1 MCYNGNGML
10 KLPWDRKRE
19 GASLDEFG
27 WAKRRTNASWSDLLY
42 SFGQEEKDGAGNL
55 LSEISASAVGE
66 HIMSASQAEYK
77 ELHELYSAEPIDSR
91 ILAMMRAVEWFA
103 DRRGDL
109 WLAFTAPLDVGLP
122 KPIIQA
128 QDKKEKQIFEDEY
141 ERLDVPSIAEA
152 MWLACE
158 QYGQAYPL
166 ILPGKPVS
174 VTLLNPKHVAVGR
187 SIGMGAR
194 SLTYTPLKETHE
206 ALISSEEDRSKEMFL
221 NALQEDWNDWI
232 EKEHRGFPLNPDLV
246 THVHHRKHWHR
257 RYAIPPA
264 ARVLDDLATR
274 LVLDE
279 MVRSTIEGLKTQWR
293 VWVLEREKRGE
304 ATRLKSLLQASRSER
319 TADMVWGGSLK
330 EVQTISPVS
339 IDRLLAPEAW
349 WRLTL
354 SIYRGLGMFV
364 NVVSGED
371 PASQG
376 RAASD
381 ASVNIQILL
390 ARLNYQRSRTL
401 KWLRKLNKEIAKSH
415 GIKEPPTVSFE
426 PLLIEWEAKLRAV
439 LPVLGY
445 GLMSAETFHN
455 WIGLDPDKEIER
467 LKKEMPLRDDGT
479 IRPYTGF
486 AQAGPSGTVEHPVSP
501 GRPQGPAPETSEQN
515 KENATHA
522 VAASVNDYEDDISR
536 AYGLLAET
544 PLEDKEKRHARVLAF
559 IATLLALRSHREH
572 AFEQGYAEAG
582 GLATRGFSETPQ
594 YVHAMQFDVENL
606 ANFQEK
612 LLSRIEANEH
622 FTEAYRATEYARSG
636 WRQAYMDGMF
646 LAKKESGFTGWQRVL
661 HPQLSVAGPCP
672 DCVADSRVIHS
683 LDEPF
688 FDHPNGV
695 CGSQYVTF
703 NMGGGGWTFPYTI
716 PHYTED

>member
-1 MCYNGNGML
+1 M
-10 KLPWDRKRE
+10 KLPWTRKQE
-19 GASLDEFG
+19 ESNLDELG
-27 WAKRRTNASWSDLLY
+27 WAKRSAGTSWSDLLY
-42 SFGQEEKDGAGNL
+42 SFGGRDDDGL
-55 LSEISASAVGE
+55 LSEITAATVGAHLVKASK
-66 HIMSASQAEYK
+66 AEYD
-77 ELHELYSAEPIDSR
+77 ELHKLYSAEPIDPR
-91 ILAMMRAVEWFA
+91 ILSMMRAVEWFA

-109 WLAFTAPLDVGLP
+109 WLAFTAPLDIGLP
-122 KPIIQA
+122 KPIIQHE
-128 QDKKEKQIFEDEY
+128 DKKAQQTFEDEY
-141 ERLDVPSIAEA
+141 ERLDVLGVVDAL
-152 MWLACE
+152 WLACE

-166 ILPGKPVS
+166 ILPSEPVS

-187 SIGMGAR
+187 SIGMGVR
-194 SLTYTPLKETHE
+194 SLTYTPLKETRE
-206 ALISSEEDRSKEMFL
+206 SLVSTKEDRDKELFL

-232 EKEHRGFPLNPDLV
+232 EEQKRGFPLSPEYV

-264 ARVLDDLATR
+264 ARVLDDLASR

-279 MVRSTIEGLKTQWR
+279 MIRSTIEGLKTQWR
-293 VWVLEREKRGE
+293 VWVLDKPKRGG
-304 ATRLKSLLQASRSER
+304 AAKLKSVLQAARANR
-319 TADMVWGGSLK
+319 TADMVWTGDLRD
-330 EVQTISPVS
+330 VLTISPES

-349 WRLTL
+349 WRLTQ
-354 SIYRGLGMFV
+354 SIYRGLGVFV

-401 KWLRKLNKEIAKSH
+401 KWLRKLNRAIAKSH
-415 GIKEPPTVSFE
+415 GIEEQPTVSFE

-439 LPVLGY
+439 LPILGY

-455 WIGLDPDKEIER
+455 WIGLDPDKEIAR

-486 AQAGPSGTVEHPVSP
+486 AQAGPSGATEHPVSP
-501 GRPQGPAPETSEQN
+501 GRPQGPAPETSDQN
-515 KENATHA
+515 KKNATHA
-522 VAASVNDYEDDISR
+522 MAASVNDYEDDISR
-536 AYGLLAET
+536 AYNLLAET
-544 PLEDKEKRHARVLAF
+544 PLEDKEKRHDRVLAF
-559 IATLLALRSHREH
+559 IATLLALRSYREH
-572 AFEQGYAEAG
+572 AFEQGYMEG
-582 GLATRGFSETPQ
+582 GGFAARGFSETPQ
-594 YVHAMQFDVENL
+594 YVHAMQFDQENL
-606 ANFQEK
+606 RNFQEK
-612 LLSRIEANEH
+612 LLARVEAGEH

-646 LAKKESGFTGWQRVL
+646 LAKKEFGFTGWQRIL
-661 HPQLSVAGPCP
+661 HPGLSTAGPCP
-672 DCVADSRVIHS
+672 ECVIDSRVIHS

-695 CGSQYVTF
+695 CGSQYVVF

-716 PHYTED
+716 PHYGGLT

>member
-1 MCYNGNGML
+1 M
-10 KLPWDRKRE
+10 KLPWARKHE
-19 GASLDEFG
+19 EASLDEFG
-27 WAKRRTNASWSDLLY
+27 WAKRSTGTPSWSDLLY
-42 SFGQEEKDGAGNL
+42 SFSPPRNDEEEDELG
-55 LSEISASAVGE
+55 LSEITASSVGE
-66 HIMSASQAEYK
+66 HIMAAATAEYK
-77 ELHELYSAEPIDSR
+77 ELHTLYSSEPIDGR

-122 KPIIQA
+122 KPIIQH
-128 QDKKEKQIFEDEY
+128 QDKKTKQVFEDEY
-141 ERLDVPSIAEA
+141 ERLDVSGIAEA

-166 ILPGKPVS
+166 ILPSKPVS

-187 SIGMGAR
+187 SISMGAR
-194 SLTYTPLKETHE
+194 TLTYTPPKETHE
-206 ALISSEEDRSKEMFL
+206 ALISSKEEDKKELFL
-221 NALQEDWNDWI
+221 DALQEDWNDWI
-232 EKEHRGFPLNPDLV
+232 VEQNRGFPLNPELV

-279 MVRSTIEGLKTQWR
+279 MVRATIEGLKTQWR
-293 VWVLEREKRGE
+293 VWVLEKPKRGE
-304 ATRLKSLLQASRSER
+304 VDKLKSVLRASRSSR
-319 TADMVWGGSLK
+319 TADLAWGGSLTV
-330 EVQTISPVS
+330 ETIFPES

-401 KWLRKLNKEIAKSH
+401 KWLRKLNKAIAKSH
-415 GIKEPPTVSFE
+415 GIKELPTVSFE

-445 GLMSAETFHN
+445 GLMSAETFHT

-501 GRPQGPAPETSEQN
+501 GRPQGPAPGTSRQN
-515 KENATHA
+515 RENAKAFMLTAA
-522 VAASVNDYEDDISR
+522 VKDYEDGISR
-536 AYGLLAET
+536 AYNLLAAT
-544 PLEDKEKRHARVLAF
+544 SLEDKEKRRAQVLAF
-559 IATLLALRSHREH
+559 IATLLALRSYRER
-572 AFEQGYAEAG
+572 AFEQGYKEAG
-582 GLATRGFSETPQ
+582 GFFTKEFDGTPQ
-594 YVHAMQFDVENL
+594 YLHAMQFDAGNL
-606 ANFQEK
+606 LDFQEK
-612 LLSRIEANEH
+612 LLARVEAGEH

-646 LAKKESGFTGWQRVL
+646 LAKQETGFTGWKRVL
-661 HPQLSVAGPCP
+661 HPGLSVAGPCP
-672 DCVADSRVIHS
+672 ECIADSRVVHS

-695 CGSQYVTF
+695 CGSQYVVF
-703 NMGGGGWTFPYTI
+703 NMGGGGWNFPYTV
-716 PHYTED
+716 PHYVTREG

>member
-1 MCYNGNGML
+1 M
-10 KLPWDRKRE
+10 KLPWTRKAE
-19 GASLDEFG
+19 EDNLDELG
-27 WAKRRTNASWSDLLY
+27 WAKRGTDTSWSNLLY
-42 SFGQEEKDGAGNL
+42 SFSSQQERDEEGNL
-55 LSEISASAVGE
+55 LGEISAATVGE
-66 HIMSASQAEYK
+66 HIMKAATADYD

-128 QDKKEKQIFEDEY
+128 DDKKVQQAFEDEY
-141 ERLDVPSIAEA
+141 DRLDVPDIAGA
-152 MWLACE
+152 LWLACE

-166 ILPGKPVS
+166 ILPGEPVS

-194 SLTYTPLKETHE
+194 SLTYTPMKETHE
-206 ALISSEEDRSKEMFL
+206 SLISSEKDRSKELFL

-232 EKEHRGFPLNPDLV
+232 EDQKRGFPLNPKYV
-246 THVHHRKHWHR
+246 AHVHHRKHWHR

-264 ARVLDDLATR
+264 ARVLDDLASR

-279 MVRSTIEGLKTQWR
+279 MVRGTIEGLHTQWR
-293 VWVLEREKRGE
+293 VWILEKPKRGGPTKLKADLR
-304 ATRLKSLLQASRSER
+304 ATRSAR
-319 TADMVWGGSLK
+319 TADLVWDGSLK
-330 EVQTISPVS
+330 DIKTISPES

-390 ARLNYQRSRTL
+390 ARLNYQRTRTL
-401 KWLRKLNKEIAKSH
+401 KWLRKLNKVIAESY
-415 GIKEPPTVSFE
+415 GMEEPTVSFE
-426 PLLIEWEAKLRAV
+426 PLVIEWVEKLRAIT
-439 LPVLGY
+439 PIMGY
-445 GLMSAETFHN
+445 GLLSAQTFHN
-455 WIGLDPDKEIER
+455 WIGLDHDKEIAR

-486 AQAGPSGTVEHPVSP
+486 AQAGPSGTTEHPVSP
-501 GRPQGPAPETSEQN
+501 GRPQGPAPGTSQQN
-515 KENATHA
+515 RDNATHA
-522 VAASVNDYEDDISR
+522 VTASASDYEDDISR
-536 AYGLLAET
+536 AYSLMAET
-544 PLEDKEKRHARVLAF
+544 PPGDKEKRRAQVLAF
-559 IATLLALRSHREH
+559 IATLLALRSYREL
-572 AFEQGYAEAG
+572 AFEQGYVEAG
-582 GLATRGFSETPQ
+582 GFAMRGFGETPQ
-594 YVHAMQFDVENL
+594 YLHAMQFDQENL
-606 ANFQEK
+606 RNFQEK
-612 LLSRIEANEH
+612 LLARVEAGEH

-636 WRQAYMDGMF
+636 WRQAYMDGIF

-661 HPQLSVAGPCP
+661 HPELSLAGPCP
-672 DCVADSRVIHS
+672 ECVADSRVIHS

-695 CGSQYVTF
+695 CGSQYVVF
-703 NMGGGGWTFPYTI
+703 NMGGGGWTFPYTV
-716 PHYTED
+716 PHYD

>member
-1 MCYNGNGML
+1 MKNF
-10 KLPWDRKRE
+10 PWARKQE
-19 GASLDEFG
+19 EDTVSESG
-27 WAKRRTNASWSDLLY
+27 WAKGGKDTRAWSDLLY
-42 SFGQEEKDGAGNL
+42 SFSSNETNGFSGITA
-55 LSEISASAVGE
+55 ATVGE
-66 HIMSASQAEYK
+66 HLMTAADAEYK
-77 ELHELYSAEPIDSR
+77 ELHTLYGAEPIDSR
-91 ILAMMRAVEWFA
+91 ILSMMRAVEWFA

-122 KPIIQA
+122 EPIIQSEDRKV
-128 QDKKEKQIFEDEY
+128 QQIFEDEY
-141 ERLDVPSIAEA
+141 ERLGVPDIAGA
-152 MWLACE
+152 LWLACE

-166 ILPGKPVS
+166 ILPGEPVS

-187 SIGMGAR
+187 SIGMGVR
-194 SLTYTPLKETHE
+194 PLTYTPLKETHE
-206 ALISSEEDRSKEMFL
+206 ALISSEKNRDKELFL

-232 EKEHRGFPLNPDLV
+232 EKEKRGFPLNPEYV

-279 MVRSTIEGLKTQWR
+279 MVRGTIEGLHTQWR
-293 VWVLEREKRGE
+293 VWILEKPKRG
-304 ATRLKSLLQASRSER
+304 ATSKLMALLKSSRSER
-319 TADMVWGGSLK
+319 TADLVWGDATLK
-330 EVQTISPVS
+330 DVKTISPVS

-401 KWLRKLNKEIAKSH
+401 AWLRKLNRAIAKSH
-415 GIKEPPTVSFE
+415 GIKELPTVSLE

-439 LPVLGY
+439 LPILGY

-455 WIGLDPDKEIER
+455 WIGLDSDKELAR

-486 AQAGPSGTVEHPVSP
+486 AQAGPSGTTEHPVSP
-501 GRPQGPAPETSEQN
+501 GRPQGPAPETSPQN

-522 VAASVNDYEDDISR
+522 VTASANDYEDDISR
-536 AYGLLAET
+536 AYSLLAET
-544 PLEDKEKRHARVLAF
+544 PLEDKEKRSAGVLAF
-559 IATLLALRSHREH
+559 IATLLALRSYRGL
-572 AFEQGYAEAG
+572 AFEQGYLEG
-582 GLATRGFSETPQ
+582 GGFTTREFGETPQ
-594 YVHAMQFDVENL
+594 YIHAMQFDQENL

-612 LLSRIEANEH
+612 LLARVEAGEH

-636 WRQAYMDGMF
+636 WKQAYMDGMF

-661 HPQLSVAGPCP
+661 HPELSRAGPCP
-672 DCVADSRVIHS
+672 ECVADSRVVHS

-695 CGSQYVTF
+695 CGSQYVVF

-716 PHYTED
+716 PHYGGLT